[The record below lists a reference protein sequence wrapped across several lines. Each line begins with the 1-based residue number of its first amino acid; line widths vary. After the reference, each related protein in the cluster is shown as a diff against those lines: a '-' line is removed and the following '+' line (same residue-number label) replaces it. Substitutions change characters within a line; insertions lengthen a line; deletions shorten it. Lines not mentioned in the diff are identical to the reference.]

1 MANGVWG
8 FALTILRQVKIPL
21 VPACGGEF
29 CSCIQCGIFVR
40 CYYKELFPQAQNAP
54 FCPGGVWL
62 GSFLYCPS
70 KGIWTAI
77 ILQLPYMFA
86 QLCLVSFCF
95 VVEAGFMVR
104 VSCLEGCGSQSN
116 IGLFL
121 VRCFHFRFIKDILYS
136 AFFQVEDNL
145 LSFCSCMFPVF
156 LLWSLLMILLLCAF
170 IIVSILSMQL

>member
-40 CYYKELFPQAQNAP
+40 CYYKELFLQAQIAP

-77 ILQLPYMFA
+77 ILQFPYMFA
-86 QLCLVSFCF
+86 QLCLVAVCS

-121 VRCFHFRFIKDILYS
+121 VRCFHFGFVKDILYS
-136 AFFQVEDNL
+136 AF
-145 LSFCSCMFPVF
+145 SR
-156 LLWSLLMILLLCAF
+156 
-170 IIVSILSMQL
+170 